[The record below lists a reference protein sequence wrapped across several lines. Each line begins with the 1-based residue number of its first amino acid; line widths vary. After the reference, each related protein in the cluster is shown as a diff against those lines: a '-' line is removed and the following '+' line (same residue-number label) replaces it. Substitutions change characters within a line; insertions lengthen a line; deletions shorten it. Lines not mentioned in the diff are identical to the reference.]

1 MEAIYLRQCQQ
12 LRIFDHFS
20 SLPLSSSLY
29 HRLKLLPRRVYE
41 LESMPYAISLRDWS
55 IVLKSKAI
63 GALDRN
69 FINDIGSHQIFLSN
83 ELVHVRK

>member
-1 MEAIYLRQCQQ
+1 
-12 LRIFDHFS
+12 
-20 SLPLSSSLY
+20 
-29 HRLKLLPRRVYE
+29 
-41 LESMPYAISLRDWS
+41 MPYAISLRDWS